1 MDEETLELIHAL
13 QIQQININ
21 QKMMEEWSI
30 IGELIAEMLDTNQ
43 KILAI
48 LKKEAENE
56 EKD

>member
-56 EKD
+56 GYD